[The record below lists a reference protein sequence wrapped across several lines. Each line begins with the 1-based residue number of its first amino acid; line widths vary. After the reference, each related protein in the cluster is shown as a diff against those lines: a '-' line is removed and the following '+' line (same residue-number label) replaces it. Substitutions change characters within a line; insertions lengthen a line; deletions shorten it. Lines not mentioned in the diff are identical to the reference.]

1 MSEFVRRKLRTGI
14 KEFEILDEVEAKER
28 GLTPLPWRTGK
39 AGDWVM
45 TDDGYVC
52 LCLDRKTYRKRTSSQ
67 DMVILA
73 FCRQWVSPK
82 PLKYL
87 AYKTT
92 KAWGG
97 TSPTPWV
104 VVEARKTRTKN
115 MVKIFVKMMLN
126 KNIDYTKLG
135 LVYRPDQRI
144 PAATVR
150 RLLRQEE
157 IKKMVDAELN
167 AVLSK
172 NGITRESVIQM
183 YLDAARIAKE
193 NAKAGELRAIASDL
207 ADYLEMKPKNQKM
220 LESGMSDD
228 IGRQIE
234 EGMKQTMVIT
244 KSFAAQPE
252 AEDAKFEILA

>member
-1 MSEFVRRKLRTGI
+1 MSEFVRRKPLKGGI
-14 KEFEILDEVEAKER
+14 REYEILTRAEAEER
-28 GLTPLPWRTGK
+28 GVQTVDWRVGK
-39 AGDWVM
+39 SGEWVT

-52 LCLDRKTYRKRTSSQ
+52 LCLDRKAYTKRTTTKEL
-67 DMVILA
+67 VILA

-82 PLKYL
+82 PLMYG

-92 KAWGG
+92 KAWGA

-104 VVEARKTRTKN
+104 VMEARKTRTKN

-135 LVYRPDQRI
+135 LAYRPDQHI

-150 RLLRQEE
+150 RLLKEKV
-157 IKKMVDAELN
+157 IKDMVDKELEE
-167 AVLSK
+167 VLSK
-172 NGITRESVIQM
+172 EGITRASVIKM

-193 NAKAGELRAIASDL
+193 NGKAGELRAVASDL
-207 ADYLEMKPKNQKM
+207 ADYLEMKPKVQKM
-220 LESGMSDD
+220 LEGPMDD

-234 EGMKQTMVIT
+234 AGMSEAFTIH
-244 KSFAAQPE
+244 KSIPVQAV
-252 AEDAKFEILA
+252 EDAKFEVIP

>member
-1 MSEFVRRKLRTGI
+1 LSEFIKRKSRTGS
-14 KEFEILDEVEAKER
+14 KEYEILTAVEAEER
-28 GLTPLPWRTGK
+28 GIQPIPWRVGQ
-39 AGDWVM
+39 AGNWVS

-52 LCLDRKTYRKRTSSQ
+52 LCLDRKTYRKHTHSQ
-67 DMVILA
+67 DMVILT

-82 PLKYL
+82 PLNYL
-87 AYKTT
+87 AYKATN
-92 KAWGG
+92 AWGG

-126 KNIDYTKLG
+126 REIDYTKLG
-135 LVYRPDQRI
+135 LIYRPDQRI

-150 RLLRQEE
+150 RLLKQEE
-157 IKKMVDAELN
+157 IKKMVDAELDK
-167 AVLSK
+167 VLSEK
-172 NGITRESVIQM
+172 GITRDYVIGL

-207 ADYLEMKPKNQKM
+207 ADYLEMKPKSQKM

-228 IGRQIE
+228 IGKQIE
-234 EGMKQTMVIT
+234 EGMRQTLTIV
-244 KSFAAQPE
+244 KSAPLRE
-252 AEDAKFEILA
+252 AEDANFEILS